1 VPDGNSPTGR
11 PPAREVRPTAPGDPG
26 SVHVMVAPSRTR
38 IVLCGEIDAA
48 LGAEL
53 HEAAVDAEAA
63 RRPVEVDARRVTFMD
78 SSGFTLLARLAH
90 RGPGRLRIIEPPD
103 VVRFLLDVT
112 TIRDLVDVIERD
124 PGFDEEP
131 PDGSDDPLPDL
142 VA

>member
-1 VPDGNSPTGR
+1 MSDRNSPRSRPRGEGTG
-11 PPAREVRPTAPGDPG
+11 PALPGETG
-26 SVHVMVAPSRTR
+26 SVHVMVAPTRTR

-48 LGAEL
+48 LTAEL
-53 HEAAVDAEAA
+53 QEAASDAEAA

-90 RGPGRLRIIEPPD
+90 RGPARLRIIEPPD

-112 TIRDLVDVIERD
+112 LIREYVDVVEVD
-124 PGFDEEP
+124 PGFD
-131 PDGSDDPLPDL
+131 DDPHDPVPSL